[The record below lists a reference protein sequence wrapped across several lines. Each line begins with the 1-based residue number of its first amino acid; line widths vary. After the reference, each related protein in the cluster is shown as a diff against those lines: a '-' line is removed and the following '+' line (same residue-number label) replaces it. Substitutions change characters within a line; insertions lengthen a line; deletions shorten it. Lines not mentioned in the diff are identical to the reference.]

1 MKNCINCVSRAE
13 LQAVVPAQLFTLHAL
28 AVNKRTV
35 LATLIFN
42 EELAIFGNYQ
52 RVVTRDPRV
61 GNGKILFH
69 LPSDGEGCVVKVE
82 RALLVTVDED
92 QAGKYAGTDT
102 GNWAADDGLSRR
114 HGTMERV
121 QA

>member
-1 MKNCINCVSRAE
+1 
-13 LQAVVPAQLFTLHAL
+13 LDAL
-28 AVNKRTV
+28 AIHERTV
-35 LATLIFN
+35 LAALIFDK
-42 EELAIFGNYQ
+42 ELAVFGNYQ
-52 RVVTRDPRV
+52 RMVARNPRV
-61 GNGKILFH
+61 GNGKIFFH
-69 LPSDGEGCVVKVE
+69 LAPDGERRVVKVQ